1 MMIEKIQ
8 SAHESSQE
16 YEETPGDLAVEEVR
30 PKLKRPPKYAVIL
43 LNDDYTTMEFVVEV
57 LHRFFSKKGEEA
69 VQIMLRVHQEGRG
82 VAGVYTYEIAETKVY
97 QVHDH
102 ARAHGFPLKCIIEE
116 ESEDKSG

>member
-8 SAHESSQE
+8 SAYES
-16 YEETPGDLAVEEVR
+16 EENQGDLAVEEAR

-57 LHRFFSKKGEEA
+57 LHRFFGKVGEEA

-82 VAGVYTYEIAETKVY
+82 VAGVYTYEIAETKVH

-116 ESEDKSG
+116 ESDESDDES